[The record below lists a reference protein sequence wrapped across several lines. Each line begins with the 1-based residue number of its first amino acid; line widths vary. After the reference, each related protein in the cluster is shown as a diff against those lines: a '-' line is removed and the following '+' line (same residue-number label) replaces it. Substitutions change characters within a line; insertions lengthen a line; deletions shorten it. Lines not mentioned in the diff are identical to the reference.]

1 MKHYNEEV
9 EILSHEEETHLDSND
24 NDLKISGDSHENL
37 SQNKG
42 NNSEVIN
49 QNLNIAEMNGNNNI
63 IDPSQRGQNVGNNET
78 DMESKLRN
86 FEPEKHYK
94 NYGKLHH
101 HHMNNHS
108 HQHDFSNPRFV
119 LFYILSYIK
128 MINFRIQNL
137 YSGFSM
143 TLDMIIKRSNFHPLV
158 KRIVHSKQ
166 ILLFIYIFNIQYLF
180 SSVEKITFL
189 NFLNKYSFGFMMLS
203 IIGLH
208 THYYFYNNRLFIERD
223 EELEKFVIKRNPQIK
238 RSRCEDCHVI
248 QLVRSKHCYFCEKC
262 VKKFQFHS
270 DWYNMCIGATNE
282 LIYGITFFLTN
293 CYFFISNIIIW
304 YYILVRSDLLNYLFL
319 IFSLFGLLGIYF
331 LFNTLKFLYNFIFE
345 SIFTNMTIYEFQNK
359 RNLTYLWQDNRR
371 NVTFNPFN
379 KGIKRNIEEMFIN
392 AFDIDIYSDYKGYA
406 NKNLSEIIDDEKLN
420 LQDDFVQDYNDIDA
434 FKMMLK
440 LCEHFDPFITSKG
453 NIYKFI
459 DGKEIINW
467 NRLMIFTAFDIINSP
482 FKDFMARSAKYTL
495 QQRELYLEKLKNM
508 KQNNEINNNDGS
520 NENIENNEN
529 KENNENNKING
540 NNENNENLENNN
552 EKDENNDNHENKDNE
567 ENNDNNEN
575 KDNIENNENNEN
587 NENKDN
593 KENNENNENGES

>member
-1 MKHYNEEV
+1 MKNFNEEV

-24 NDLKISGDSHENL
+24 DNHKISGDSNENL
-37 SQNKG
+37 SQNKE
-42 NNSEVIN
+42 NNSKVIN
-49 QNLNIAEMNGNNNI
+49 QNLNIPEMNDNNNI
-63 IDPSQRGQNVGNNET
+63 INPSQRGQNAGNNET

-86 FEPEKHYK
+86 FEPAKHYK
-94 NYGKLHH
+94 NYGQPH
-101 HHMNNHS
+101 HHMQNHF

-119 LFYILSYIK
+119 LFFILSYIK
-128 MINFRIQNL
+128 MINYRIQNL
-137 YSGFSM
+137 FSGFSM

-166 ILLFIYIFNIQYLF
+166 ILLFIYMFNIQYLL

-189 NFLNKYSFGFMMLS
+189 NFLNKHSFRFMILS

-208 THYYFYNNRLFIERD
+208 THYYFYGDKLFIEKD
-223 EELEKFVIKRNPQIK
+223 EELEKFIIKRNPQIK

-270 DWYNMCIGATNE
+270 DWYNICIGATNE
-282 LIYGITFFLTN
+282 LIYAIAIVLTN

-331 LFNTLKFLYNFIFE
+331 LFNSLKFLYNFIFE
-345 SIFTNMTIYEFQNK
+345 SIFTNMTIYEFHNK

-371 NVTFNPFN
+371 NITFNPFN
-379 KGIKRNIEEMFIN
+379 KGLKRNIEEMFIN

-406 NKNLSEIIDDEKLN
+406 DKNLSEIIDDEKIN

-434 FKMMLK
+434 LKIMIK

-467 NRLMIFTAFDIINSP
+467 NRLMVFTAFDIINSP
-482 FKDFMARSAKYTL
+482 FKDFMVRSAKYSL
-495 QQRELYLEKLKNM
+495 EQRELYLEKLKNM
-508 KQNNEINNNDGS
+508 KQNNESNNNDVS
-520 NENIENNEN
+520 NEN
-529 KENNENNKING
+529 KENKDNNKING
-540 NNENNENLENNN
+540 NNENNENKEINENN
-552 EKDENNDNHENKDNE
+552 ENNDNPENKDNE
-567 ENNDNNEN
+567 EHNDNNEN
-575 KDNIENNENNEN
+575 KDNIENNEN
-587 NENKDN
+587 K
-593 KENNENNENGES
+593 ENNENGENGES

>member
-1 MKHYNEEV
+1 
-9 EILSHEEETHLDSND
+9 
-24 NDLKISGDSHENL
+24 
-37 SQNKG
+37 
-42 NNSEVIN
+42 
-49 QNLNIAEMNGNNNI
+49 
-63 IDPSQRGQNVGNNET
+63 
-78 DMESKLRN
+78 
-86 FEPEKHYK
+86 
-94 NYGKLHH
+94 
-101 HHMNNHS
+101 
-108 HQHDFSNPRFV
+108 
-119 LFYILSYIK
+119 
-128 MINFRIQNL
+128 
-137 YSGFSM
+137 
-143 TLDMIIKRSNFHPLV
+143 
-158 KRIVHSKQ
+158 
-166 ILLFIYIFNIQYLF
+166 
-180 SSVEKITFL
+180 
-189 NFLNKYSFGFMMLS
+189 
-203 IIGLH
+203 
-208 THYYFYNNRLFIERD
+208 
-223 EELEKFVIKRNPQIK
+223 
-238 RSRCEDCHVI
+238 
-248 QLVRSKHCYFCEKC
+248 
-262 VKKFQFHS
+262 
-270 DWYNMCIGATNE
+270 
-282 LIYGITFFLTN
+282 
-293 CYFFISNIIIW
+293 
-304 YYILVRSDLLNYLFL
+304 
-319 IFSLFGLLGIYF
+319 
-331 LFNTLKFLYNFIFE
+331 
-345 SIFTNMTIYEFQNK
+345 
-359 RNLTYLWQDNRR
+359 
-371 NVTFNPFN
+371 
-379 KGIKRNIEEMFIN
+379 MFIN